1 MAAGTSESPNGTGT
15 DCGCPGPG
23 YASPQDA
30 IKAPAEEVVYTVCIY
45 TGTGIEKPDYLATI
59 DVKEGS
65 DTYGQVISRCEMP
78 TIGDELHHMG
88 WNACSS
94 CNQDGT
100 MSRKY
105 LIIPG
110 VRTSNFYIVDTA
122 TDPRNPTLY
131 KTISGDEIKEK
142 TNLSAPHT
150 VHCLG
155 SDIIVSML
163 GDAEGNAPGG
173 FLHLNKEFEIVG
185 RWENDITG
193 MNYNY
198 DFWYQPRHNMM
209 VSTEW
214 AAPNTFLPGFDLADV
229 GEGKYGRH
237 IHFWDFEGRKIEKS
251 VDLGGD
257 GMIPLEVR
265 FHHDPDSTHGFVGA
279 TLSSNIHHWYKGDD
293 GEMVIEKI
301 IDVDAIDVEN
311 FPVPMPGLITD
322 ILISMD
328 DKYLYFS
335 NWLHGDLRQYD
346 ITDPSNP
353 VLTGQL
359 FMGGLL
365 GKAPVVGGIDIHGA
379 PQMIQLSLDGKRLYV
394 TTSLFSTWDN
404 QFYPDI
410 KDKGGQMFIIDCDIE
425 NGGMTLRED
434 FIVDFGKEPNGP
446 ARAHETRYPGGDC
459 SSDIWI

>member
-1 MAAGTSESPNGTGT
+1 MSQNNGS
-15 DCGCPGPG
+15 CCAGPG

-30 IKAPAEEVVYTVCIY
+30 IKAPREKVVYTICIY

-59 DVKEGS
+59 DVDETS
-65 DTYGQVISRCEMP
+65 PTYNQIIHRTEVGVV
-78 TIGDELHHMG
+78 GDELHHMG

-94 CNQDGT
+94 CNDDDS
-100 MSRKY
+100 MERKY

-122 TDPRNPTLY
+122 TDPRKPTVF
-131 KTISGDEIKEK
+131 KTIDGEEIKKK

-163 GDAEGNAPGG
+163 GDADGNAPGG
-173 FLHLNKEFEIVG
+173 SPPPDKDLNIVG
-185 RWENDITG
+185 RGKTNTTG
-193 MNYNY
+193 MNFSY

-214 AAPNTFLPGFDLADV
+214 AAPNTFMPGFDLEDV
-229 GEGKYGRH
+229 ANGKYGQH
-237 IHFWDFEGRKIEKS
+237 IHFWDFKNRTIEKS
-251 VDLGGD
+251 IDLGAEGL
-257 GMIPLEVR
+257 IPLETR
-265 FHHDPDSTHGFVGA
+265 FHHNPDSTHGFVGA
-279 TLSSNIHHWYKGDD
+279 TLSSNIFHWYKDD
-293 GEMVIEKI
+293 EGELQIEK
-301 IDVDAIDVEN
+301 VIDVEHIDVED

-346 ITDPSNP
+346 ISDPSNP
-353 VLTGQL
+353 KLTGQVWI
-359 FMGGLL
+359 GGLL
-365 GKAPVVGGIDIHGA
+365 GKAPEVNGRAVNGA
-379 PQMIQLSLDGKRLYV
+379 PQMIQLSLDGKRLFV

-404 QFYPDI
+404 QFYPEM
-410 KDKGGQMFIIDCDIE
+410 KESGGIMLIVDCDVE
-425 NGGMTLRED
+425 NGGMTIRED
-434 FIVDFGKEPNGP
+434 FMIDFGNEPNGP

-459 SSDIWI
+459 SSDIWV

>member
-1 MAAGTSESPNGTGT
+1 MSETTSKST
-15 DCGCPGPG
+15 CAGPG
-23 YASPQDA
+23 YSSPEEA
-30 IKAPAEEVVYTVCIY
+30 IKAPQETVVYTICIY

-59 DVKEGS
+59 DADESS
-65 DTYGQVISRCEMP
+65 DTYGQVISRLEMP
-78 TIGDELHHMG
+78 VIGDELHHMG

-94 CNQDGT
+94 CHGDGS
-100 MSRKY
+100 MSRRY

-122 TDPRNPTLY
+122 SDPRNPSMH
-131 KTISGDEIKEK
+131 KVIDGETIKQK

-155 SDIIVSML
+155 SEIIVSML
-163 GDAEGNAPGG
+163 GDADGNAPGG
-173 FLHLNKEFEIVG
+173 FLHLNKEFEIIG

-209 VSTEW
+209 VSSEW
-214 AAPNTFLPGFDLADV
+214 AAPNTFMPGFDLEDV
-229 GEGKYGRH
+229 GKGNYGQH
-237 IHFWDFEGRKIEKS
+237 IHFWDFENRKITRS
-251 VDLGGD
+251 VDLGEE

-265 FHHDPDSTHGFVGA
+265 GLHDPASSHGFVGA
-279 TLSSNIHHWYKGDD
+279 TLSSNVFHWFKDDKG
-293 GEMVIEKI
+293 EIQIEKV
-301 IDVDAIDVEN
+301 IDVDTIDVED

-322 ILISMD
+322 ILVSMD

-346 ITDPSNP
+346 ISDPSNP
-353 VLTGQL
+353 KLTGQVW
-359 FMGGLL
+359 MGGLL
-365 GKAPVVGGIDIHGA
+365 GKAPEVNGRTVDGA
-379 PQMIQLSLDGKRLYV
+379 PQMIQLSLDGKRIYV

-404 QFYPDI
+404 QFYPTM
-410 KDKGGQMFIIDCDIE
+410 KDAGGVMLVVDCDID
-425 NGGMTLRED
+425 NGGMAINKNFL
-434 FIVDFGKEPNGP
+434 VDFGKEPNGP

-459 SSDIWI
+459 SSDIWL

>member
-1 MAAGTSESPNGTGT
+1 METTEAECCT
-15 DCGCPGPG
+15 GPG
-23 YASPQDA
+23 YASPQEA
-30 IKAPAEEVVYTVCIY
+30 IKAPKEKVVYTICIY
-45 TGTGIEKPDYLATI
+45 TGTGVEKPDYLATI
-59 DVKEGS
+59 DVDPDS
-65 DTYGQVISRCEMP
+65 PTYSQVIARTEMP
-78 TIGDELHHMG
+78 TVGDELHHMG

-94 CNQDGT
+94 CHDDSE

-131 KTISGDEIKEK
+131 KTIDGEEIKKK

-163 GDAEGNAPGG
+163 GDADGNAPGG
-173 FLHLNKEFEIVG
+173 FLHLNKEFEIMG

-193 MNYNY
+193 MKFNY

-214 AAPNTFLPGFDLADV
+214 GAPNTFMPGFDLEDV
-229 GEGKYGRH
+229 GKGKYGQQ
-237 IHFWDFEGRKIEKS
+237 IHFWDFKNKSIERT
-251 VDLGGD
+251 VDLGAEGL
-257 GMIPLEVR
+257 IPLEVR

-279 TLSSNIHHWYKGDD
+279 TLSSNVFHWYKDEA
-293 GEMVIEKI
+293 GELQIEKV
-301 IDVDAIDVEN
+301 IDVDAIDVES

-322 ILISMD
+322 ILVSMD

-346 ITDPSNP
+346 ISDPSNP
-353 VLTGQL
+353 VLTGQVWI
-359 FMGGLL
+359 GGLL
-365 GKAPVVGGIDIHGA
+365 GKAPVVNGQAIAGA

-404 QFYPDI
+404 QFYPDM
-410 KDKGGQMFIIDCDIE
+410 KQAGGVMLIVDCDNE
-425 NGGMTLRED
+425 NGGMKINED
-434 FIVDFGKEPNGP
+434 FLVDFGKEPNGP

-459 SSDIWI
+459 SSDIWV